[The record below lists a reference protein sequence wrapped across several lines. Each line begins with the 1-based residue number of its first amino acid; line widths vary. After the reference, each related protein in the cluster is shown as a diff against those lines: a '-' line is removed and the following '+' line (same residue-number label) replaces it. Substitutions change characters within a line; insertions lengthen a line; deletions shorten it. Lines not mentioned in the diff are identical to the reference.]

1 MQKNKKNQGFTL
13 IELMIVVAIIGIL
26 SAVAIPKFAD
36 MFRKS
41 KESSSKGSLMNLR
54 SSLTIYISDNEGFVP
69 LNLYTGVSY
78 SSSNLVSVMV
88 PKYLQTIPFVK
99 LGLPSHEDSD
109 AIKMTATVDRT
120 SDVGGAGGDA
130 GGWTYT
136 SSGGGVFWVNCSHT
150 DTKSILVTT
159 W

>member
-54 SSLTIYISDNEGFVP
+54 SSLTI
-69 LNLYTGVSY
+69 
-78 SSSNLVSVMV
+78 
-88 PKYLQTIPFVK
+88 
-99 LGLPSHEDSD
+99 
-109 AIKMTATVDRT
+109 
-120 SDVGGAGGDA
+120 
-130 GGWTYT
+130 
-136 SSGGGVFWVNCSHT
+136 
-150 DTKSILVTT
+150 
-159 W
+159 